1 MRKTYALFAVYQSIF
16 HLKIRITY
24 IYISHDTHI
33 DSSALNRWNSISFSW
48 ANTIFLI
55 RSFSIC
61 AIVHM
66 NQARL
71 SIILFV
77 FFLCN
82 FSILVY
88 YRFITHATS
97 IVWWVSYG
105 LSSSSSSSFFL
116 SYSSTTRRKKNDKW
130 I

>member
-24 IYISHDTHI
+24 IYHMIHTLIHHLWTGGIRFHSLGQIPFFWSDHFPYV
-33 DSSALNRWNSISFSW
+33 LSFIW
-48 ANTIFLI
+48 I
-55 RSFSIC
+55 RQGCPLSCSF
-61 AIVHM
+61 
-66 NQARL
+66 
-71 SIILFV
+71 

-88 YRFITHATS
+88 YRFITHAMS